1 MKAKQIKVYDGSSD
15 HRAHLRQ
22 LKSACQKMNEIR
34 GEMLEAFKDTGIV
47 VNVPTFREGWPNV
60 IRQLDS
66 YIAAQPRPLLDSVKG
81 YLYTQLNNL
90 QAKYPSLQQRTIP
103 NAPAG
108 YAYIIDQVVL
118 EGNSFVP
125 IEVDPTLWDRGIS
138 QSLYNDLKAYVDIY
152 NRLYDTYGKNT
163 ADSIV
168 RNGVY
173 PDKHDGLGSPIR
185 ERMGVEGLG
194 KMVKFLGL

>member
-22 LKSACQKMNEIR
+22 LKTACQKMNEIR

-47 VNVPTFREGWPNV
+47 VNVPTFMEGWV
-60 IRQLDS
+60 SITRQLDV
-66 YIAAQPRPLLDSVKG
+66 YIGTQPRPLQESVSG
-81 YLYTQLNNL
+81 YLYTQLNKL
-90 QAKYPSLQQRTIP
+90 QIRYAKLNPGMIP

-118 EGNSFVP
+118 EGDTFVP
-125 IEVDPTLWDRGIS
+125 IEVDPTLWDKSIP
-138 QSLYNDLKAYVDIY
+138 QSLHNDLKGYVDTY
-152 NRLYDTYGKNT
+152 NRLYDTYGKKT

-173 PDKHDGLGSPIR
+173 PDKRDGMGSPIR
-185 ERMGVEGLG
+185 ERMGVEGIGAL
-194 KMVKFLGL
+194 VKFLGL